1 MRLRQPRRGYRAAID
16 PVLLA
21 AAVPARAGH
30 EVLELGAGAGAAAL
44 CLAARVAG
52 CRITGL
58 ERDPALAALAGE
70 NASRNGFGDRLR
82 ILVGDIAAPPAGL
95 APASFDQVMMNP
107 PHLAAGHAAPSPDP
121 GRAAAHVEGPG
132 GGLAVWLDCAL
143 AMARPKAGI
152 TVIHRAERL
161 HELLAGLAGRAGDF
175 VVLPLWPKAGRP
187 AKRVIV
193 HARKGLA
200 APLRLSPGLI
210 LHGPDDRYTA
220 AAEAVLRDAAAL
232 EL

>member
-1 MRLRQPRRGYRAAID
+1 
-16 PVLLA
+16 
-21 AAVPARAGH
+21 
-30 EVLELGAGAGAAAL
+30 
-44 CLAARVAG
+44 
-52 CRITGL
+52 
-58 ERDPALAALAGE
+58 
-70 NASRNGFGDRLR
+70 
-82 ILVGDIAAPPAGL
+82 
-95 APASFDQVMMNP
+95 
-107 PHLAAGHAAPSPDP
+107 
-121 GRAAAHVEGPG
+121 
-132 GGLAVWLDCAL
+132 
-143 AMARPKAGI
+143 MARPKAGI